1 MKMGTKFPKI
11 DKNGD
16 KDPQNRQK
24 WGHRSPKSMKMGTTF
39 PKIDENGDKIPQN
52 R

>member
-1 MKMGTKFPKI
+1 MGTKIPKM

-16 KDPQNRQK
+16 KD
-24 WGHRSPKSMKMGTTF
+24 SPKSMKMGIKF